1 MQELML
7 NMVNSFG
14 YFGVFFLIF
23 IENVFPPIPSEIVL
37 LFGGAATVTTSL
49 EIIWVI
55 VCSTLGSVAG
65 ALVLYFLGHIFQADR
80 LKRLFAGR
88 FGQITRLRPRHVEMA
103 ESWFVKYEKKAV
115 LICRCI
121 PIVRSIISVPAGF
134 SKMNIPLFLL
144 LTTVGSAVW
153 NTILTCIGAFLG
165 RSWEAAL
172 PFISGYS
179 RVVLIVCV
187 AAAIAAV
194 AYYIV
199 KRIKKRN
206 KKK

>member
-7 NMVNSFG
+7 NIVDGFG
-14 YFGVFFLIF
+14 YLGIFFLIF

-49 EIIWVI
+49 EIGWV
-55 VCSTLGSVAG
+55 VVVSTLGSVAG

-80 LKRLFAGR
+80 LKRLFAGK
-88 FGQITRLRPRHVEMA
+88 FGQITRLRPAHVEMA

-134 SKMNIPLFLL
+134 SKMNIPLFIF
-144 LTTVGSAVW
+144 LTTLGSAVW
-153 NTILTCIGAFLG
+153 NTVLTCVGAFLG
-165 RSWEAAL
+165 RSWEVAL
-172 PFISGYS
+172 PYLSGYS
-179 RVVLIVCV
+179 KTVLIACAVVFVV
-187 AAAIAAV
+187 AV
-194 AYYIV
+194 VYYII
-199 KRIKKRN
+199 KRYKKRN
-206 KKK
+206 KK